1 MVPGGIVASTLVCK
15 EGPARFYDV
24 PQDMKRPLTLASRPS
39 RRCGWPA
46 CGAALKMTARSESTA
61 MDELYVRV
69 KGGGEICVSTE
80 HSVTTYV
87 LIEQEDWFEREIAFV
102 RRLLQPGMRVIDI
115 GANYGTY
122 TLTMAQ

>member
-1 MVPGGIVASTLVCK
+1 
-15 EGPARFYDV
+15 
-24 PQDMKRPLTLASRPS
+24 
-39 RRCGWPA
+39 
-46 CGAALKMTARSESTA
+46 

-122 TLTMAQ
+122 TLTMAQAVTPNGQILFRLANFVDTLNGWDPASTTPSGIDRIVTAGVRRGC